1 MSNMS
6 SISYDLMMLHR
17 PCWWSLLPCCRLD
30 LRWSHHVR
38 SQTVPRLSPHVPDQ
52 RFTLPKCYTQTKF
65 CLCHQRINQNTAY
78 TQFRLGLPGFRVFR
92 VLGFGFLSLSFE
104 KNAGP
109 TKGFEHVKGYAG
121 SIASKRLVFSETV
134 KHERGVKHQQLNRNF
149 TGHVM
154 SYLDQMHSL
163 WKLRPGSG
171 IVSEPKASI
180 HR

>member
-1 MSNMS
+1 MLVIIAAVLPLRPSVESPCSVSNGS
-6 SISYDLMMLHR
+6 TPITARARPKIHPPEMLH
-17 PCWWSLLPCCRLD
+17 PNKVLSLSRG
-30 LRWSHHVR
+30 
-38 SQTVPRLSPHVPDQ
+38 
-52 RFTLPKCYTQTKF
+52 
-65 CLCHQRINQNTAY
+65 INQNTAY
-78 TQFRLGLPGFRVFR
+78 TQFRLGLPGFRV
-92 VLGFGFLSLSFE
+92 LGFGFLSLSFE
-104 KNAGP
+104 KNAGL

-134 KHERGVKHQQLNRNF
+134 KHERGVKHQQLNRIF
-149 TGHVM
+149 MSHVM